1 MIKIVT
7 IDLDGT
13 LFDKD
18 KVISY
23 QNKLAIAKCHDLGVK
38 IVIATGRPISGV
50 MPVLEELGLTS
61 TSDYA
66 IIYNGSKIINVG
78 TKETISASVINGKG
92 VKELYLESKRLN
104 THIHA
109 FRKNEELITPMHNP
123 YTDVESKIN
132 HVEDKL
138 FDFTKIDDNDEF
150 IKCMLVDDEN
160 KITSIMDK
168 VNPKFKEE
176 YSMVRSSK
184 IFLEFLHRGIEKGS
198 ALKSLASYLNVK
210 MDETMAI
217 GDAGNDIT
225 MIKAAGIGVAM
236 KNAFPEVLEIADY
249 ITLND
254 NNNSGVAEALNKF
267 IIMDR

>member
-18 KVISY
+18 KNITWE
-23 QNKLAIAKCHDLGVK
+23 NKLAIAKCHDLGVK

-50 MPVLEELGLTS
+50 LPVLNELGLNS

-66 IIYNGSKIINVG
+66 IIYNGTQIINVG
-78 TKETISASVINGKG
+78 SGEVISSTFITGDV
-92 VKELYLESKRLN
+92 VKELYAESLRLGVY
-104 THIHA
+104 IHA
-109 FRKNEELITPMHNP
+109 FRINGELITTKHNP

-132 HVEDKL
+132 HVEDHL
-138 FDFTKIDDNDEF
+138 FDFNKIKDDDKF
-150 IKCMLVDDEN
+150 IKCMLVDSEEN
-160 KITSIMDK
+160 ITRIMK
-168 VNPKFKEE
+168 EVNEKYYTE

-184 IFLEFLHRGIEKGS
+184 IFLEFLKKGVEKGS

-210 MDETMAI
+210 MEDTMAI
-217 GDAGNDIT
+217 GDAGNDIS

-236 KNAFPEVLEIADY
+236 NNAFPEVKEIADY
-249 ITLND
+249 ITEND

-267 IIMDR
+267 VICRN

>member
-18 KVISY
+18 KIISY
-23 QNKLAIAKCHDLGVK
+23 KNKLAIAKCHDLGVK

-78 TKETISASVINGKG
+78 TKETISASVIKG
-92 VKELYLESKRLN
+92 DVVKELYQESKRLN

-132 HVEDKL
+132 HIEDQL
-138 FDFTKIDDNDEF
+138 FDFNNIDDNDEF
-150 IKCMLVDDEN
+150 IKCMLVDDEA
-160 KITSIMDK
+160 KITTAMANI
-168 VNPKFKEE
+168 NPKYKTE

-217 GDAGNDIT
+217 GDAGNDIS

-249 ITLND
+249 ITKND

>member
-13 LFDKD
+13 LLDKD
-18 KVISY
+18 KNITFK
-23 QNKLAIAKCHDLGVK
+23 NKAAIAKCHDLGVK
-38 IVIATGRPISGV
+38 IVVATGRPLNGV
-50 MPVLEELGLTS
+50 TPILKELGLTT
-61 TSDYA
+61 TSDYV
-66 IIYNGSKIINVG
+66 IIYNGSKIVNVG
-78 TKETISASVINGKG
+78 TNEIISSSTIKG
-92 VKELYLESKRLN
+92 SMVKEIYEESKRLGLD
-104 THIHA
+104 IHA
-109 FRKNEELITPMHNP
+109 FRKNEELITPKHNP
-123 YTDVESKIN
+123 YTDVEYKIN
-132 HVEDKL
+132 HIEDHI
-138 FDFTKIDDNDEF
+138 FDFNKIDDNDDF
-150 IKCMLVDDEN
+150 IKCMIVASEDNITWAMREVDKRFSTEN
-160 KITSIMDK
+160 
-168 VNPKFKEE
+168 
-176 YSMVRSSK
+176 SMVRSSK
-184 IFLEFLHRGIEKGS
+184 IFLEFLHRGVEKGS

-249 ITLND
+249 ITEND

>member
-50 MPVLEELGLTS
+50 MPVLEELGLTTS
-61 TSDYA
+61 SDYA

-78 TKETISASVINGKG
+78 TNEIISASVIKG
-92 VKELYLESKRLN
+92 DVVKELYAESKRLGLD
-104 THIHA
+104 IHA
-109 FRKNEELITPMHNP
+109 FRKNEELITPKHNP

-132 HVEDKL
+132 HIEDQIY
-138 FDFTKIDDNDEF
+138 DFNKINDTDEF
-150 IKCMLVDDEN
+150 IKCMIVDSEEN
-160 KITSIMDK
+160 INMAMKE
-168 VNPKFKEE
+168 VNEKYSRE
-176 YSMVRSSK
+176 YTMVRSSK

-217 GDAGNDIT
+217 GDAGNDMT
-225 MIKAAGIGVAM
+225 MIQAAGIGVAM
-236 KNAFPEVLEIADY
+236 NNAFPEVKEIADY
-249 ITLND
+249 ITEND

-267 IIMDR
+267 VIMNR